1 MNLLGGVGGDILG
14 IGSLK
19 TLYLELRTSV
29 YMCVCV
35 CLFFLLS
42 IDYTFSKGRFLVLF
56 ILFTALFL
64 ALRIVPGT

>member
-42 IDYTFSKGRFLVLF
+42 IDYTFSKGLVLF

>member
-14 IGSLK
+14 IGNLK

-29 YMCVCV
+29 YLCLFV

-42 IDYTFSKGRFLVLF
+42 IDYTFSKGLVLF

>member
-19 TLYLELRTSV
+19 TLYLELRASV

-35 CLFFLLS
+35 CLFFS
-42 IDYTFSKGRFLVLF
+42 
-56 ILFTALFL
+56 ALNRL
-64 ALRIVPGT
+64 YIQ

>member
-1 MNLLGGVGGDILG
+1 MNLFGGVGGDILG

-42 IDYTFSKGRFLVLF
+42 IDYTFSKGLVLF